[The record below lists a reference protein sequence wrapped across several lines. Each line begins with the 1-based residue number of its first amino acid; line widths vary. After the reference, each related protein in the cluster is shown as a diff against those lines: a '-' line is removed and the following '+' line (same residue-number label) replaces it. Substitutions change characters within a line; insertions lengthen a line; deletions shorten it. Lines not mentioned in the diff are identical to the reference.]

1 MSLTLVA
8 VANKENMID
17 LTYVENVGDPQ
28 TFILTVTAQY
38 IAHEISAVPPISA
51 GDLEAY
57 VLAHATELKMR
68 AEKCKS
74 KGLTSEVLQ
83 QQLANPIPRC

>member
-17 LTYVENVGDPQ
+17 LTYEENVGDPQ

-38 IAHEISAVPPISA
+38 MAHEISAVFPISA

-57 VLAHATELKMR
+57 MLAHATELEMR
-68 AEKCKS
+68 AEKGKS
-74 KGLTSEVLQ
+74 KGLTFEVLQ
-83 QQLANPIPRC
+83 